1 MKEKRTLRLKSR
13 KTVRMV
19 MAMAIAMLACTE
31 AAAQTV
37 AADSTA
43 ATDGTAIP
51 DTLIAKADTLNGVV
65 VTAKEIIRYDDH
77 LLLYPDK
84 DQRQHA
90 ANGFDVMKNMM
101 LPGVNVDTRSGR
113 ISALG
118 HNIRKRTA
126 GRRNGHTHAE
136 TERHRAHRIL
146 RRTEREIRKRPTGRE
161 LCSQGIYI
169 WRLRYGKRITDNRIQ
184 SRQLQRLYHAEPR
197 QDDLLGIRRRRI
209 HRLGRNKDQR
219 H

>member
-1 MKEKRTLRLKSR
+1 MKEKHTLRLKSR

-19 MAMAIAMLACTE
+19 MAMAIAILACTE

-84 DQRQHA
+84 DQRQHDEA
-90 ANGFDVMKNMM
+90 DAPSGEAHHPPPAQQVTDADARHQKQKYGKHKLTDFEYLTIRNNVPEVRYDAGQHAPLRPAGPEVRSRTPERH
-101 LPGVNVDTRSGR
+101 PGRARHAPRITRRTGTRR
-113 ISALG
+113 ISQMKPLNQWTWTTLKERA
-118 HNIRKRTA
+118 K
-126 GRRNGHTHAE
+126 TH
-136 TERHRAHRIL
+136 L
-146 RRTEREIRKRPTGRE
+146 RP
-161 LCSQGIYI
+161 
-169 WRLRYGKRITDNRIQ
+169 
-184 SRQLQRLYHAEPR
+184 
-197 QDDLLGIRRRRI
+197 
-209 HRLGRNKDQR
+209 
-219 H
+219 

>member
-77 LLLYPDK
+77 LLLYPNK
-84 DQRQHA
+84 KQRKHA
-90 ANGFDVMKNMM
+90 ANGFDVMKDMM
-101 LPGVNVDTRSGR
+101 LPGVTVDRNSGS
-113 ISALG
+113 ISAMGAQAVLYMNGLPADVNDIKMLRPKDIERIEYYDAPRGKYTG
-118 HNIRKRTA
+118 HQLVVNFIAKNTDTA
-126 GRRNGHTHAE
+126 T
-136 TERHRAHRIL
+136 T
-146 RRTEREIRKRPTGRE
+146 
-161 LCSQGIYI
+161 
-169 WRLRYGKRITDNRIQ
+169 
-184 SRQLQRLYHAEPR
+184 
-197 QDDLLGIRRRRI
+197 
-209 HRLGRNKDQR
+209 
-219 H
+219 